1 MTRRFKWILPAL
13 TLSAI
18 VGLLAVDPA
27 TLPRGA
33 ELRAQIAGR
42 YSQRM
47 IRTWRPLWAIS
58 AQLQESVVLWEDP
71 AFYHHAGLS
80 YRDILRAAWADIKAR
95 AFVRGGS
102 TITQQVA
109 KNLFLTREKTLRRKY
124 QDAIIARRLEK
135 TLSKD
140 EILEV
145 YLNTAE
151 WGTGIY
157 GAEAAARHYFD
168 GSAAELDWSQS
179 ALLAAILSNPQ
190 MLNPC
195 RAPAETDRRR
205 DIILARLRREGRMS
219 VKDQAAA
226 LASPARPVC
235 SSPE

>member
-1 MTRRFKWILPAL
+1 MKWILPTL

-18 VGLLAVDPA
+18 LGLLAVDPA

-33 ELRAQIAGR
+33 QLRAQIAGR
-42 YSQRM
+42 YSPRM

-71 AFYHHAGLS
+71 TFYHHTGLS
-80 YRDILRAAWADIKAR
+80 YSDILRAAWADVKAR

-109 KNLFLTREKTLRRKY
+109 KNLFLTPEKTLRRKY
-124 QDAIIARRLEK
+124 QDAIIARRLEA

-145 YLNTAE
+145 YLNIAE

-168 GSAAELDWSQS
+168 RSAAELDWSQS

-195 RAPAETDRRR
+195 KARADADRRR
-205 DIILARLRREGRMS
+205 DIILARLHREGRMS
-219 VKDQAAA
+219 AQAQAAA
-226 LASPARPVC
+226 RARPARPVC
-235 SSPE
+235 APRRQPD